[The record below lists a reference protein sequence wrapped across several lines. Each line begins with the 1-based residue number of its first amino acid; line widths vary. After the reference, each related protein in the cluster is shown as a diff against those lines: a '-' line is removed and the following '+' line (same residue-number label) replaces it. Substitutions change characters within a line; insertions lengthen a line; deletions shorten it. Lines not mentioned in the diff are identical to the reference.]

1 MSRIGKIPVQ
11 IPAGVDVQ
19 VNGNVVTVK
28 GPKGTLTKEFH
39 KDMIIKSENG
49 VITVSRPS
57 DEKIHKSLHGL
68 TRTLINNMVEGVTK
82 GFSKE
87 LEINGVGYRA
97 VKQGNKV
104 VMNLGFSHQVE
115 VAEVPGIKID
125 VPAPNKIV
133 ISGPDKQQVGQFAA
147 ELREK
152 RPPEP
157 YKGKGIKYADEIIHR
172 KEGKAGKGAKGSK

>member
-11 IPAGVDVQ
+11 IPAGVDVKID
-19 VNGNVVTVK
+19 GNVLTVK

-39 KDMIIKSENG
+39 KDMIIKSEGG

-68 TRTLINNMVEGVTK
+68 TRTLVHNMVEGVTN

-97 VKQGNKV
+97 LKQGNKV

-125 VPAPNKIV
+125 VPTPNKLI

-157 YKGKGIKYADEIIHR
+157 YKGKGIKYADEVIHR